1 MASSGSFNTS
11 AYSNRHL
18 VFSWTTKVV
27 TIESNYTV
35 INWSLTGAGTA
46 SGYYM
51 AAPFKVVIDGETV
64 YTSSTRIELRNGT
77 VVASG
82 EKVISHNADG
92 KRNFSASV
100 TAAIYSKSE
109 NVSGSGS
116 WTLEAIP
123 RAATLTA
130 APNFNDEENPTI
142 TYSNL
147 AGNSVGA
154 LEACISDLDN
164 NVLVSYR
171 AITKTGTSYTFNLTD
186 AERTALRNKCNTAN
200 SMTVKFYVRTT
211 INGNTY
217 WSNLQKTLTIVNAN
231 PTLNPTITDTN
242 STTTAKTGNSSIF
255 VKGLSNAAITTGAA
269 AKKGATITSVKITC
283 GSKTLTA
290 NGTINAVESGTFT
303 ITATDSR
310 GNTITQAVKKTFV
323 EYIKPSI
330 YLQGTNIT
338 ASGSTTITITGS
350 LYNGT
355 IGAYNNAANY
365 IISFN
370 YVING
375 KSETMA
381 ERITDVTF
389 NGNNFTANVNLTG
402 LNYQNE
408 YTFRASISDAF
419 YSVNAEL
426 DLMAKPVF
434 DWGKEDFNFNVPV
447 NIDGELTIN
456 GESITTDYIVAQGTT
471 DGWIWRKW
479 KSGIGE
485 CWKTITHSTTVNNAW
500 GSGLYAGTMTSR
512 QNYPFAFKDKPIEN
526 VSLTAGANAAFIYAE
541 SGGNG
546 VNGAYASACY
556 NIARPAAVTSAI
568 TFYIS
573 FHVIGKYQ

>member
-18 VFSWTTKVV
+18 VFRWSTKVV

-35 INWSLTGAGTA
+35 INWTLKGAGSA

-64 YTSSTRIELRNGT
+64 YSSSTRIELRNGT

-92 KRNFSASV
+92 SRKFTASV
-100 TAAIYSKSE
+100 SAAIYSKSE

-116 WTLEAIP
+116 WDLERIP
-123 RAATLTA
+123 RAATITA

-142 TYSNL
+142 NYSNL
-147 AGNSVGA
+147 AGNNVTT
-154 LEACISDLDN
+154 LQACISFTGAAADIA
-164 NVLVSYR
+164 YR
-171 AITKTGTSYTFNLTD
+171 DISKTGTSYTFNLTE
-186 AERTALRNKCNTAN
+186 AERNVLRNGTTTAN
-200 SMTVKFYVRTT
+200 SRKVFFFIKTV

-217 WSNLQKTLTIVNAN
+217 MNSVEKTLTIVNAM

-242 STTTAKTGNSSIF
+242 STTTAKTGNNSIF
-255 VKGLSNAAITTGAA
+255 VKGLSNAAITTGVA

-283 GSKTLTA
+283 GSKSLTA

-310 GNTITQAVKKTFV
+310 GNMVTQSIKKTFV
-323 EYIKPSI
+323 EYIKPTI

-338 ASGSTTITITGS
+338 ASGNTTITITGS

-365 IISFN
+365 SISFN

-375 KSETMA
+375 KSETMVTK
-381 ERITDVTF
+381 ITDVTL

-402 LNYQNE
+402 LNYQYE
-408 YTFRASISDAF
+408 YNFRASIEDAF
-419 YSVNAEL
+419 YRVNAEL
-426 DLMAKPVF
+426 PLMSKPVF
-434 DWGKEDFNFNVPV
+434 EWGKDEFNFNVPV
-447 NIDGELTIN
+447 NIDGDLTVE
-456 GESITTDYIVAQGTT
+456 GESIITDYIVDQGIE
-471 DGWIWRKW
+471 DGWIYRKW

-485 CWKTITHSTTVNNAW
+485 CWKTIAHTTTINNAW
-500 GSGLYAGTMTSR
+500 GGGLYAGTMTSR
-512 QNYPFAFKDKPIEN
+512 QNYPFAFKDKPVEN
-526 VSLTAGANAAFIYAE
+526 VSLTAGASAAFIYAE

-546 VNGAYASACY
+546 VNGTYASACY
-556 NIARPAAVTSAI
+556 NIARPAAVTSSI

-573 FHVIGKYQ
+573 YYVIGKYQ